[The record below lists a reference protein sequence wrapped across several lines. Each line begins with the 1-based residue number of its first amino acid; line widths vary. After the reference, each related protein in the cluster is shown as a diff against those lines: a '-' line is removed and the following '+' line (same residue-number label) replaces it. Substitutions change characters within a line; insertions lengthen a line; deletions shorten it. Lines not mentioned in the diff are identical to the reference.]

1 MYLFIRE
8 LFNVRNM
15 IFGIISM
22 LIVRFEV
29 VRKISMKFWGFVK
42 LDFCVMIIIDIMLRI
57 IIKYIKMVYNVINI
71 ISFGEFM

>member
-1 MYLFIRE
+1 MYLFIKE

-29 VRKISMKFWGFVK
+29 VRKISMKFWGLVK

-71 ISFGEFM
+71 ISFCEFM